1 MPIKNERD
9 AVMHSA
15 ACHIP
20 KLYFVGPFGARVS
33 FASQQRR
40 AINLIWALI
49 HNGVIPKDEEVD
61 VAIIGGGIA
70 GVTAAAALLAR
81 KCNVWIYEKEGEVL
95 GLQKNAHHRVIHPTI
110 NFWPEEE
117 LSLTT
122 DLPFFDWYADSCD
135 SVLKVIGREWNQW
148 FATKVSDVFLNTTV
162 TGFEYDPVDKKVVTQ
177 VETLKKPREHRRFD
191 IVLVTTG
198 FGLERNMK
206 DRSQKSYWDQDKVDA
221 WALTKKPRYAVSG
234 IGDGGIIDTLRL
246 TYPGFM
252 KDQIALKYLQRIDR
266 KLLRDKL
273 IGIEKAAEEID
284 DPNERAEFYDR
295 EYRKV
300 ADGRSLEA
308 KAFLPPLPEGKAKV
322 TLIGRLVRPFEI
334 SAAPI
339 HRLILAHSLNEGRVN
354 YLRGKVTRERGQYF
368 ITDEETDVTSKLDF
382 DEVVIRHGSDKPV
395 VSFLGDVAAEKMEDE
410 QRLIGDYLALKGFSR
425 SFYNNA
431 ALYPERGA
439 GSFDFVDL
447 RRDLAEEM
455 MTPFGLAVSIDSS
468 NPKRLRFQTTHKD
481 AERKVEPEIRLPTK
495 IFSIDLIPPTDA
507 VVEASTL
514 VGRARR

>member
-1 MPIKNERD
+1 MKIANERD
-9 AVMHSA
+9 AVVHSA
-15 ACHIP
+15 SCHVP

-40 AINLIWALI
+40 AINLIWALV

-95 GLQKNAHHRVIHPTI
+95 GVQKDAHHRVIHPTI
-110 NFWPEEE
+110 NFWPEED

-135 SVLKVIGREWNQW
+135 SVLKVIGREWKQW
-148 FATKVSDVFLNTTV
+148 FATKVSDVFLNTAV
-162 TGFEYDPVDKKVVTQ
+162 TGFEYDTGDKKVVTY
-177 VETLKKPREHRRFD
+177 VGSPKKPREHRRFD
-191 IVLVTTG
+191 VVLVTTG
-198 FGLERNMK
+198 FGVEKSMK
-206 DRSQKSYWDQDKVDA
+206 DRNQKSYWEQDKIDA
-221 WALTKKPRYAVSG
+221 WALTTKPKYAVSG

-252 KDQIALKYLQRIDR
+252 KEQIALKYLQRIDR
-266 KLLRDKL
+266 KQLRAKL
-273 IGIEKAAEEID
+273 IGIEQDAEEIGD
-284 DPNERAEFYDR
+284 LNERAAFYDR

-308 KAFLPPLPEGKAKV
+308 KAFLAPLPADKSKV
-322 TLIGRLVRPFEI
+322 TLIGRLSHPFEI

-339 HRLILAHSLNEGRVN
+339 HRLILAHSLNEKRIN
-354 YLRGKVTRERGQYF
+354 YLRGLVTRERGQYF
-368 ITDEETDVTSKLDF
+368 ITDEQTGVTTKLDF

-395 VSFLGDVAAEKMEDE
+395 VSFLGDVAAEKMEGE
-410 QRLIGDYLALKGFSR
+410 QRLIGDYLGLKGFSR
-425 SFYNNA
+425 TFYNNA

-439 GSFDFVDL
+439 GSFEFVDL
-447 RRDLAEEM
+447 RRHLAEEM
-455 MTPFGLAVSIDSS
+455 MTPFGLAVSIDAS
-468 NPKRLRFQTTHKD
+468 NPKRLRFQTAHRD
-481 AERKVEPEIRLPTK
+481 AERKVESEIRLPKK
-495 IFSIDLIPPTDA
+495 IFSIDLMPPTDA

-514 VGRARR
+514 VGRAKR